1 MDTQDRRTIMT
12 DPVWSVNI
20 LISIGFGGAAYIIY
34 YILNLA
40 YDEMKDASIQS
51 KEDQQSH

>member
-20 LISIGFGGAAYIIY
+20 LLGIGLTGAAYIIY
-34 YILNLA
+34 YILKLA
-40 YDEMKDASIQS
+40 YE
-51 KEDQQSH
+51 EDNV